1 MPCFSARPSHR
12 GTRQT
17 QASSGTSLSG
27 GRASRPAHMRASLAS
42 NPGEAT
48 IRDVAPDPS
57 IADKPLGRRSH
68 RFTIRGMVDIDSA
81 REPEQRL
88 RDVVLGGKSTVIVD
102 LTDVAELGSSLVGV
116 LIRTQRSL
124 NWRN

>member
-1 MPCFSARPSHR
+1 
-12 GTRQT
+12 
-17 QASSGTSLSG
+17 
-27 GRASRPAHMRASLAS
+27 MRASLAS
-42 NPGEAT
+42 DPAEAT

-68 RFTIRGMVDIDSA
+68 RFTIRGTVDVDTA
-81 REPEQRL
+81 RELEQRL

-102 LTDVAELGSSLVGV
+102 LSDVAELGSSLTGV

-124 NWRN
+124 NWRNGRLLIACESRAISDQLADLNDIFEFVDARPKRR